1 MNSPIQ
7 NNVEK
12 YLQKYS
18 YEKWKICG
26 SNRKFESVIVIPAID
41 EYDNIKTLLSSLI
54 QNETEYFPTS
64 LILFVVNH
72 LTSSNVNVKQNNI
85 KTIEYL
91 KNIVDKKNSEDEL
104 SKRIIK
110 FDLQIGFIDASSEG
124 LELEEKDGGVGLARK
139 IGMDE
144 ALKIFDYD
152 KGAKNIL
159 ICLDADCTVSEN
171 YISTIRQ
178 AFNKNKINAGYVN
191 FTHGRTGDEENDKAI
206 INYEIFLRYYVLGL
220 KYANSPY
227 AYHSIGSTMVCDVE
241 SYIKIQGMNKR
252 KAAED
257 FYFMEKL
264 SKTTDIKKIE
274 GTTVYPSSRGSWRV
288 PFGTGKRVTRF
299 LDKMQNEYLLYAPE
313 SFLVLKNWTEIFHSD
328 EILSAEEYL
337 NHAEKIN
344 KSLFDF
350 LIANKFKENWNNI
363 LKNSKSSNQVN
374 KQKQIWFDGFKTLK
388 LIHFLRDS
396 EFPLLNMFDALDEIF
411 KLMKIQFEYKN
422 TKGEIPQL
430 PIQEKYLNKLREI
443 A

>member
-1 MNSPIQ
+1 MNSQLP

-18 YEKWKICG
+18 YDKWKIYKG
-26 SNRKFESVIVIPAID
+26 NKKFESVIVIPAID
-41 EYDNIKTLLSSLI
+41 EYDNIKTLLSSLG
-54 QNETEYFPTS
+54 QNEIEYFPTT

-72 LTSSNVNVKQNNI
+72 LTSSNVNVKQNNM

-91 KNIVDKKNSEDEL
+91 KNIIDKKSSEDEF
-104 SKRIIK
+104 SKRIVK
-110 FDLQIGFIDASSEG
+110 SNLQIGLIDASSER

-139 IGMDE
+139 IGMDK

-152 KGAKNIL
+152 TSAKKIL

-171 YISTIRQ
+171 YISTIRR
-178 AFNKNKINAGYVN
+178 AFDKNNINAGYVN
-191 FTHGRTGDEENDKAI
+191 FTHGRTDDVENDKAI
-206 INYEIFLRYYVLGL
+206 INYELFLRYYVLGL

-227 AYHSIGSTMVCDVE
+227 AFHSIGSTMVCDVE
-241 SYIKIQGMNKR
+241 SYMKIQGMNKR

-264 SKTTDIKKIE
+264 SKITDIIKIE
-274 GTTVYPSSRGSWRV
+274 GVTVFPSSRGSWRV

-299 LDKMQNEYLLYAPE
+299 LEKTQNEYLLYAPE
-313 SFLVLKNWTEIFHSD
+313 SFFVLKNWMEIFHSD

-337 NHAEKIN
+337 DHAEKIN

-350 LIANKFKENWNNI
+350 LIANKFKENWDNI
-363 LKNSKSSNQVN
+363 LNNSKSSNQIN

-396 EFPLLNMFDALDEIF
+396 EFQLINMFDALDELF

>member
-1 MNSPIQ
+1 MNRQLP
-7 NNVEK
+7 NNIEK
-12 YLQKYS
+12 YLNKYS
-18 YEKWKICG
+18 YNKWKIYS
-26 SNRKFESVIVIPAID
+26 SNKIFESVIVIPAID
-41 EYDNIKTLLSSLI
+41 EYDNIKTLLSSLV
-54 QNETEYFPTS
+54 QNETEYFLTT

-72 LTSSNVNVKQNNI
+72 QASSDVNVKQNNF

-91 KNIVDKKNSEDEL
+91 KGIIDKKNSKDEL
-104 SKRIIK
+104 SQMVI
-110 FDLQIGFIDASSEG
+110 DSNMQIGLIDASSEG
-124 LELEEKDGGVGLARK
+124 LLLDEKDGGVGLARK

-144 ALKIFDYD
+144 ALKVFDYD
-152 KGAKNIL
+152 STQKKIL

-171 YISTIRQ
+171 YISTIRH
-178 AFNKNKINAGYVN
+178 AFNKPNINAGYVN
-191 FTHGRTGDEENDKAI
+191 FIHVKTDDEENYKAI

-220 KYANSPY
+220 KYSNSPY

-264 SKTTDIKKIE
+264 SKITDIKKIKK
-274 GTTVYPSSRGSWRV
+274 TTVFPSSRGSWRV

-299 LDKMQNEYLLYAPE
+299 LEKGQDEYLLYSPE
-313 SFLVLKNWTEIFHSD
+313 SFVVLKNWIEIFHSD

-350 LIANKFKENWNNI
+350 LIVNKFKENWDNI
-363 LKNSKSSNQVN
+363 RKNSNSSNQVN

-388 LIHFLRDS
+388 LIHFLRDT
-396 EFPLLNMFDALDEIF
+396 EFPLLNMFDALDELF
-411 KLMKIQFEYKN
+411 KLMEISFDHKNEIGKIPPI
-422 TKGEIPQL
+422 T
-430 PIQEKYLNKLREI
+430 IQEKYLKRLVKI